1 MDLLPVLPNLEV
13 LYLHDMNL
21 TQLPEQIVQMT
32 SLRELHVWGN
42 PLIELPVSLQ
52 NLERLEVLHI
62 SGSRLDVFPEVI
74 CNLPALKKVI
84 WRGGVTL
91 WMQKLSNDSTWRDR
105 VFTEGIQM
113 YDCEST
119 SAPSEQTAEQT

>member
-1 MDLLPVLPNLEV
+1 MYGVFDAPSK
-13 LYLHDMNL
+13 LYHDPKYIL
-21 TQLPEQIVQMT
+21 DRKGFSTKIF
-32 SLRELHVWGN
+32 
-42 PLIELPVSLQ
+42 IELPVSLQ

-62 SGSRLDVFPEVI
+62 SGSQLDVFPEVI

-91 WMQKLSNDSTWRDR
+91 WMQELSNDSTWRDR